1 MTPVQVT
8 VIVPVYNAGPYLE
21 RCLASVAAQ
30 THPDV
35 QCVLVDDGST
45 DDSVASAERF
55 LAAYG
60 GPVDFR
66 LLRHE
71 SNRGQSAARNT
82 GIRAA
87 TGDYLY
93 FLDSDDEMFPDTLAR
108 FVACAGAG
116 DLDFAVGEFEIEGGA
131 FPRWAVRMAAGAH
144 RGRDA
149 ILGAYLRSDWQTL
162 VGNRFVRRR
171 FLVDRELYF
180 AEGLVHEDDLW
191 TLMVA
196 CRAETMGVVKG
207 PTYLYRVHGHSTMTA
222 NPVRRF
228 GAWLQILGMME
239 AFLGRE
245 GLGSRPDVLRFL
257 AVRRAELVDRARQA
271 GLNAYAVYRKDVR
284 AGRPFR
290 WSTFRGM
297 GGGWKIRY
305 LHSLLPV
312 PVGYVYLKMAMRA
325 VPWLGAARRQNR
337 KSGTECAAG

>member
-1 MTPVQVT
+1 MKIT
-8 VIVPVYNAGPYLE
+8 VIIPVYNAGAYLE
-21 RCLASVAAQ
+21 RCLASVGAQ
-30 THPDV
+30 THAEIE
-35 QCVLVDDGST
+35 CLLVDDGST
-45 DDSVASAERF
+45 DGSLALAERIVE
-55 LAAYG
+55 AYAG
-60 GPVDFR
+60 AVEFR
-66 LLRHE
+66 ILRHDC
-71 SNRGQSAARNT
+71 NRGQSAARNT

-196 CRAETMGVVKG
+196 SLSWRRWIQFIAI
-207 PTYLYRVHGHSTMTA
+207 TA
-222 NPVRRF
+222 MNGKKNNSSRNVGSGSP
-228 GAWLQILGMME
+228 
-239 AFLGRE
+239 
-245 GLGSRPDVLRFL
+245 SRPSSR
-257 AVRRAELVDRARQA
+257 
-271 GLNAYAVYRKDVR
+271 
-284 AGRPFR
+284 
-290 WSTFRGM
+290 
-297 GGGWKIRY
+297 
-305 LHSLLPV
+305 LL
-312 PVGYVYLKMAMRA
+312 GINMK
-325 VPWLGAARRQNR
+325 
-337 KSGTECAAG
+337 

>member
-1 MTPVQVT
+1 MKVT

-30 THPDV
+30 THLDV

-45 DDSVASAERF
+45 DDSAATAERF

-71 SNRGQSAARNT
+71 CNRGQSAARNT

-93 FLDSDDEMFPDTLAR
+93 FLDSDDEIFPDTLVR
-108 FVACAGAG
+108 FAACVGRG
-116 DLDFAVGEFEIEGGA
+116 DVDFAVGEFEIEGGA
-131 FPRWAVRMAAGAH
+131 FPRWAVRLAAGVH
-144 RGRDA
+144 RGRDV
-149 ILGAYLRSDWQTL
+149 ILGSYLRSDWQTL

-171 FLVDRELYF
+171 FLVDHDLYF

-191 TLMVA
+191 TLMLA
-196 CRAETMGVVKG
+196 CRAESMGVVKG
-207 PTYLYRVHGHSTMTA
+207 PTYLYRVHGDSTMTA

-228 GAWLQILGMME
+228 GAWLQILGKME
-239 AFLGRE
+239 DFLGRE
-245 GLGSRPDVLRFL
+245 GLGSRPDVLRFF
-257 AVRRAELVDRARQA
+257 AVRRAELVERARQA
-271 GLNAYAVYRKDVR
+271 GLNAYAVYRNDVR
-284 AGRPFR
+284 ARRPFR

-312 PVGYVYLKMAMRA
+312 PAGYVYLAVAMWA
-325 VPWLGAARRQNR
+325 IPWLSAARRQRRRNEAG
-337 KSGTECAAG
+337 SAAG